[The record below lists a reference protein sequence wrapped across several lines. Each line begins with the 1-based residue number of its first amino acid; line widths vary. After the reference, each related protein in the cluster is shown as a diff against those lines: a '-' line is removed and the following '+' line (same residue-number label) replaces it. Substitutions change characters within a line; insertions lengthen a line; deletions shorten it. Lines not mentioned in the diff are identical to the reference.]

1 MCGWTPAAPTPWRR
15 PQKHPTAERKA
26 SDHRFLEST
35 YFQGDK
41 ACLLLG
47 SVWVNFDC
55 LAGLELLQ
63 ACKAVTCLT
72 CTLVNRCTGKDMYA
86 CTETRQP
93 LVIQNLRTSVRSC
106 AGTLSVARISPLQPL
121 LFSSVIYL
129 LTYSTLHITQTVTGS
144 DFSSSFFFQV
154 YIYFL
159 IREGGRKKLE
169 TSGRGWPASALIWMR
184 TALQLFS

>member
-129 LTYSTLHITQTVTGS
+129 FTYLQYFTYNPDSHRLRFFLFL
-144 DFSSSFFFQV
+144 FSSIYIFFNSRR
-154 YIYFL
+154 
-159 IREGGRKKLE
+159 REEKTGD
-169 TSGRGWPASALIWMR
+169 
-184 TALQLFS
+184 

>member
-1 MCGWTPAAPTPWRR
+1 
-15 PQKHPTAERKA
+15 
-26 SDHRFLEST
+26 
-35 YFQGDK
+35 
-41 ACLLLG
+41 
-47 SVWVNFDC
+47 
-55 LAGLELLQ
+55 
-63 ACKAVTCLT
+63 
-72 CTLVNRCTGKDMYA
+72 MYA

-93 LVIQNLRTSVRSC
+93 LVIQNLRTSVSC

-154 YIYFL
+154 YIFL

-169 TSGRGWPASALIWMR
+169 TSGRG
-184 TALQLFS
+184 

>member
-1 MCGWTPAAPTPWRR
+1 
-15 PQKHPTAERKA
+15 
-26 SDHRFLEST
+26 
-35 YFQGDK
+35 
-41 ACLLLG
+41 
-47 SVWVNFDC
+47 
-55 LAGLELLQ
+55 
-63 ACKAVTCLT
+63 
-72 CTLVNRCTGKDMYA
+72 MYA

-106 AGTLSVARISPLQPL
+106 AGALSVARISPLQPL

-154 YIYFL
+154 YLFFFL

-169 TSGRGWPASALIWMR
+169 TSGRG
-184 TALQLFS
+184 

>member
-26 SDHRFLEST
+26 SDHRFLKST

-47 SVWVNFDC
+47 FVWVNFDC

-63 ACKAVTCLT
+63 ACKAVTCLN

-93 LVIQNLRTSVRSC
+93 LVIQNLRTSLRSC
-106 AGTLSVARISPLQPL
+106 AGALSVARISPLQPL

-129 LTYSTLHITQTVTGS
+129 LTYSTLHITQTITGS
-144 DFSSSFFFQV
+144 DFSSLFSSIF
-154 YIYFL
+154 IFL